1 MREHEKRLGRSVHA
15 QVLARAAE
23 PSLDLVDDQEDAVL
37 VADAAQALEVAL
49 GRRDVAAL
57 AEDGLDDERG
67 RVARRRLLLEEELE
81 LRAGEEGGAESAL
94 GSARRCESV
103 GRGTQRVGGGT
114 YAVQGVL
121 DELLVGGRVREAE
134 LVPVRVGR
142 GEDAGLRGA
151 GGREGGQLS
160 RSGRRFRLSSSRR
173 GSSRDA
179 P

>member
-1 MREHEKRLGRSVHA
+1 VHA

-57 AEDGLDDERG
+57 AEDGLDDERC

-94 GSARRCESV
+94 GSARRCEAPV
-103 GRGTQRVGGGT
+103 EGRKG
-114 YAVQGVL
+114 L
-121 DELLVGGRVREAE
+121 DEGRTRYRAF
-134 LVPVRVGR
+134 
-142 GEDAGLRGA
+142 
-151 GGREGGQLS
+151 S
-160 RSGRRFRLSSSRR
+160 TSSSLAVVCGRPSWCQY
-173 GSSRDA
+173 G
-179 P
+179 